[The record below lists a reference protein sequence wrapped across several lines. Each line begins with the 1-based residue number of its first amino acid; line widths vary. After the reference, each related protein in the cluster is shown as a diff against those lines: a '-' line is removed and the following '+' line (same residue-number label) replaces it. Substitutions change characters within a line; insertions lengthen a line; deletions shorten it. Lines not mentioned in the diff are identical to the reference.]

1 MKKFIFAGIAVLLL
15 ATAGFALAQQGS
27 TPVIAIAANGKLPS
41 DSVSSQAGRG
51 SFFLFFDSQGTFIEA
66 VDNPYK
72 DARNAGIP
80 ALDFLASKGVKVPV
94 AQSFGSR
101 IVVVMKDKGIRSVE
115 FNGIAKD
122 AVKKALEP

>member
-41 DSVSSQAGRG
+41 DSVSSQAGRS
-51 SFFLFFDSQGTFIEA
+51 SFFLFFDSHGTFIEA
-66 VDNPYK
+66 ADNPYK

-80 ALDFLASKGVKVPV
+80 ALDFLASKGVKVLV

-101 IVVVMKDKGIRSVE
+101 IIGVMKDKGIRSVE
-115 FNGIAKD
+115 FNGITKD

>member
-1 MKKFIFAGIAVLLL
+1 MKKLMFAGLAVLLL
-15 ATAGFALAQQGS
+15 ATAGFAIAQQGS
-27 TPVIAIAANGKLPS
+27 ARVIAVAASGKLPS
-41 DSVSSQAGRG
+41 DSVSSQAGRS

-80 ALDFLASKGVKVPV
+80 ALDFLASKGIKVLV
-94 AQSFGSR
+94 AQNFGSR
-101 IVVVMKDKGIRSVE
+101 IVGVMKDKGIRPVE
-115 FNGIAKD
+115 FKGSAKD